1 MRAGNFNILFPVA
14 QDRTGNRNI
23 KQVSRLR
30 QTRRPRAPQPAAPR
44 PVRLSPWTPRTD
56 APTHR
61 RTPECAHI
69 SLPLTRSLGLCAHFA
84 GCAVNLPPRI
94 KNVRTFVKTD
104 GRLAGRLAERK
115 SAHKWTMPLGEVAS
129 AGNVRTNQ
137 ENGLRREGNVRTFR
151 GAWVRRCVGA
161 SVRRAPPAEPA

>member
-1 MRAGNFNILFPVA
+1 MGGTKCL
-14 QDRTGNRNI
+14 
-23 KQVSRLR
+23 RLGTCELEYMGGVL
-30 QTRRPRAPQPAAPR
+30 QKN
-44 PVRLSPWTPRTD
+44 S
-56 APTHR
+56 
-61 RTPECAHI
+61 CI
-69 SLPLTRSLGLCAHFA
+69 TRSLGLCAHFA